1 MLPDLMLRGRRDVWK
16 CTMRESGDSGD
27 CQHSRGS
34 LTSVVRLPGVPPHQE
49 NHINWNG
56 PHFNLEGSTKVC
68 PLEKKWFIW
77 AKRGGGLLIVRVYTT
92 GGILEYLLLDTL
104 ITVTGGDY
112 QMKTTLRTSGRDDQ
126 VDLVMS
132 RYWCCGFVLKLLLGF
147 TT

>member
-68 PLEKKWFIW
+68 QLEKKWFIW

>member
-1 MLPDLMLRGRRDVWK
+1 M
-16 CTMRESGDSGD
+16 
-27 CQHSRGS
+27 
-34 LTSVVRLPGVPPHQE
+34 
-49 NHINWNG
+49 
-56 PHFNLEGSTKVC
+56 
-68 PLEKKWFIW
+68 
-77 AKRGGGLLIVRVYTT
+77 IVRVYTT

-132 RYWCCGFVLKLLLGF
+132 RYWCCGDVLKLLLGF